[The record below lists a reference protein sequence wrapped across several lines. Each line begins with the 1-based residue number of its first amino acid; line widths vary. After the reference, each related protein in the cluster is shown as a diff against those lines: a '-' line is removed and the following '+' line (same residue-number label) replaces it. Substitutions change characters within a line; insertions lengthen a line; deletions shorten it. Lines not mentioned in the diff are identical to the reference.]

1 MEDLSKKRNRIR
13 EIFRET
19 YGREPRLFRAPGRVN
34 FIGEHTD
41 YNEGFVLPFAI
52 DRETLVAGTP
62 RSDTRINIR
71 ALDVNDSITFDLRD
85 AGIKRR
91 GNWVDYVEGTVRC
104 LQKRVDLRN
113 GADII
118 FTSTVPIGAG
128 LSSSAALEVST
139 GYAILFLNGLEVD
152 RRELAF
158 AAQEA
163 EHEFVGARTGIM
175 DQFTSVFGAHG
186 HALLL
191 DCRSVEA
198 VPIPLETEGAA
209 LIVCDTKVKH
219 RLASSEYNTRRAECE
234 KGVELLSRDLSGIKS
249 LRDVTLEDF
258 ESYERKLPEPIRRRC
273 RHVIT
278 ENIRTQKAA
287 EALINAD
294 LSAAGELMF
303 QSHASLRDDFEV
315 SCAELDTLVEI
326 AGKTEG
332 VFGARITGGGFGG
345 CTINLVEE
353 AVLEGFQNN
362 IPREYAA
369 KFGFEPDIYVVH
381 PSDGA
386 SEIT

>member
-1 MEDLSKKRNRIR
+1 MEDLSSKRSQIR
-13 EIFRET
+13 EVFREA

-52 DRETLVAGTP
+52 DRETLMAGTP
-62 RSDTRINIR
+62 RHDTKISIR
-71 ALDVNDSITFDLRD
+71 ALDVDDSITFDLRD
-85 AGIKRR
+85 AGVKRR
-91 GNWVDYVEGTVRC
+91 GNWVDYVEGTIRC

-128 LSSSAALEVST
+128 LSSSAALEVSM
-139 GYAILFLNGLEVD
+139 GYAVLSLNGLEID

-198 VPIPLETEGAA
+198 EPIPLEIDGAM
-209 LIVCDTKVKH
+209 LVVCDTKITH

-234 KGVELLSRDLSGIKS
+234 KGVELLSRDLPEVKS

-258 ESYERKLPEPIRRRC
+258 QTHGKDLPENISRRC

-278 ENIRTQKAA
+278 ENIRTQAAA

-303 QSHASLRDDFEV
+303 QSHASLRDDYEV
-315 SCAELDTLVEI
+315 SCPELDTLVET
-326 AGKTEG
+326 AGKARG
-332 VFGARITGGGFGG
+332 VYGARMTGGGFGG
-345 CTINLVEE
+345 CTVNLIEE
-353 AVLEGFQNN
+353 AALEGFRDNVA
-362 IPREYAA
+362 REYAM
-369 KFGFEPDIYVVH
+369 KFGFEPDIYVVR
-381 PSDGA
+381 PSGGV

>member
-1 MEDLSKKRNRIR
+1 MEDLSPKRNRIR
-13 EIFRET
+13 EIFRNA
-19 YGREPRLFRAPGRVN
+19 YGREPRVFRAPGRVN

-52 DRETLVAGTP
+52 DRETLMAGAS
-62 RSDTRINIR
+62 RSDTKINIR
-71 ALDVNDSITFDLRD
+71 ALDVNDSITLDLRE
-85 AGIKRR
+85 AGVKRR

-104 LQKRVDLRN
+104 LQKRFDLRN

-128 LSSSAALEVST
+128 LSSSAALEVSM
-139 GYAILFLNGLEVD
+139 GYAILSVNGLEVD
-152 RRELAF
+152 GRELAF
-158 AAQEA
+158 AAQDA

-175 DQFTSVFGAHG
+175 DQFTSVFGRHE

-198 VPIPLETEGAA
+198 APIPLKSEGAA
-209 LIVCDTKVKH
+209 LIVCDTRVKH

-234 KGVELLSRDLSGIKS
+234 EGVELLSRDLSGIRS

-258 ESYERKLPEPIRRRC
+258 QTYEKDLPENISRRC

-278 ENIRTQKAA
+278 EDIRTQAAA
-287 EALINAD
+287 EALVNAD

-303 QSHASLRDDFEV
+303 QSHASLRDDYEV
-315 SCAELDTLVEI
+315 SCPELDTLVETARKI
-326 AGKTEG
+326 PG
-332 VFGARITGGGFGG
+332 VYGARMTGGGFGG
-345 CTINLVEE
+345 CTVNLIEDT
-353 AVLEGFQNN
+353 ALEGFKDN
-362 IPREYAA
+362 IRREYAA
-369 KFGFEPDIYVVH
+369 KFGFAPDIYVVR

>member
-1 MEDLSKKRNRIR
+1 MEDLSEKRSWVR
-13 EIFRET
+13 EVFREQH
-19 YGREPRLFRAPGRVN
+19 GREPRVFRAPGRVN

-52 DRETLVAGTP
+52 DRETLMAGAP
-62 RSDTRINIR
+62 RPDTKINLR

-85 AGIKRR
+85 AGVKRR

-104 LQKRVDLRN
+104 LQKRFDLQI

-128 LSSSAALEVST
+128 LSSSAALEVSM
-139 GYAILFLNGLEVD
+139 GYAILSLNGLEVD

-175 DQFTSVFGAHG
+175 DQFTSVFGARG

-198 VPIPLETEGAA
+198 TPVPLEIEGTA
-209 LIVCDTKVKH
+209 LVVCDTKVRH

-234 KGVELLSRDLSGIKS
+234 KGVELLSRELSGITS
-249 LRDVTLEDF
+249 LRDVTLENF
-258 ESYERKLPEPIRRRC
+258 QIYEKELPENIGRRC

-278 ENIRTQKAA
+278 ENIRTRSAA

-294 LSAAGELMF
+294 LPAAGKLMF
-303 QSHASLRDDFEV
+303 QSHTSLRNDYEV
-315 SCAELDTLVEI
+315 SCPELDTLVET
-326 AGKTEG
+326 ARKTDG
-332 VFGARITGGGFGG
+332 VYGARMTGGGFGG
-345 CTINLVEE
+345 CTVNLIEE
-353 AVLEGFQNN
+353 RAVEGFKNN
-362 IPREYAA
+362 IRREYAA
-369 KFGFEPDIYVVH
+369 KFGFEPDIYVVR

-386 SEIT
+386 TEIT